1 MKFFSEEATV
11 TPKRKKGPRIKQGS
25 PFLFLLL
32 VLIASLTA
40 CNQGQEG
47 PKSSDEP
54 RTDVQDWERQ
64 EVVLEDGVPYA
75 VDNQGTRTQLG
86 EAIQPPNEWKDQD
99 LGGRNEAATLG
110 WDPDVQGE
118 LVSPT
123 DGWLVVTYTRGDTYV
138 YKTSD
143 GGDTWTETSVPDLL
157 YVPGAVG
164 FINKDRLI
172 IAEKLFVGAPVFVTK
187 DGGESWEQMVMPDEK
202 AEVKTIDV
210 TEEGITIVAE
220 EGEKRWEMESLDLGD
235 SWSTV
240 QSLQ

>member
-1 MKFFSEEATV
+1 M
-11 TPKRKKGPRIKQGS
+11 
-25 PFLFLLL
+25 
-32 VLIASLTA
+32 
-40 CNQGQEG
+40 
-47 PKSSDEP
+47 
-54 RTDVQDWERQ
+54 
-64 EVVLEDGVPYA
+64 
-75 VDNQGTRTQLG
+75 
-86 EAIQPPNEWKDQD
+86 
-99 LGGRNEAATLG
+99 
-110 WDPDVQGE
+110 
-118 LVSPT
+118 
-123 DGWLVVTYTRGDTYV
+123 
-138 YKTSD
+138 
-143 GGDTWTETSVPDLL
+143 PDLL